1 MFNGCPDEEGFMLVH
16 VAIESESYRQVRA
29 YEQIF
34 SGIQNDDRDSVN
46 QGLYDHMKYLED
58 IENIFN
64 KMWRTSIPRNFGNF
78 RTFVMGIKGNDE
90 IFPNGVVYESEFDN
104 KPQFYR
110 GASGA

>member
-1 MFNGCPDEEGFMLVH
+1 
-16 VAIESESYRQVRA
+16 
-29 YEQIF
+29 
-34 SGIQNDDRDSVN
+34 VN
-46 QGLYDHMKYLED
+46 QGLFDHMKFLED

-78 RTFVMGIKGNDE
+78 RTFIMGIKGNDE
-90 IFPNGVVYESEFDN
+90 IFPNGVIYGGEFDN

>member
-1 MFNGCPDEEGFMLVH
+1 MLVH
-16 VAIESESYRQVRA
+16 VSIVAESYRQVRA

-34 SGIQNDDRDSVN
+34 NGISNNDREKVN
-46 QGLYDHMKYLED
+46 QGLYDHIKFLED

-78 RTFVMGIKGNDE
+78 RSFIMGIKGNDE
-90 IFPNGVVYESEFDN
+90 IFPNGVIYEGVYDN